1 VWRAYPKERAMIRL
15 RGRRDGAPA
24 GISHSTRMHWI
35 SEKGAMTSL
44 KTCASDRIE
53 IVWRGALDAETAA
66 AFRHQAEAALAV
78 APRQIVLRL
87 DDVARLDSSGVG
99 AIVFLHR
106 RLAEGGG
113 RLHVA
118 GLSGQ
123 PLELA
128 RLIRL
133 DAVLSVAPAASETS
147 VKLPR
152 RVFAA
157 LADLLRPAVAARA
170 GV

>member
-1 VWRAYPKERAMIRL
+1 MR
-15 RGRRDGAPA
+15 
-24 GISHSTRMHWI
+24 
-35 SEKGAMTSL
+35 SL
-44 KTCASDRIE
+44 KTCESDRIE
-53 IVWRGALDAETAA
+53 IVWRCALDAETVA
-66 AFRHQAEAALAV
+66 AFRDQAEAALSV
-78 APRQIVLRL
+78 APRESVLRL

-147 VKLPR
+147 VKLRR